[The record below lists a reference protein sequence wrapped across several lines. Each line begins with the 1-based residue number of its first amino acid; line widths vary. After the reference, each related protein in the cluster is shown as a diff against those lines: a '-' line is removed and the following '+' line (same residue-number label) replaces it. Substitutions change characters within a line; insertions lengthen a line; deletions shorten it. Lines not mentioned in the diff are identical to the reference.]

1 MAPREQPTCGVYRF
15 DPKTDELSRVSG
27 SMVKPNGLCFNVE
40 ETALFVS
47 DTGASH
53 VPDGPKALY
62 RFDCDASG
70 PHLRSPDFSRN
81 ALPDYLMGFASTP
94 TTAFGHQRATEC
106 IVTHPMARSL
116 EKSKSLKLY
125 QTSALEGRG

>member
-1 MAPREQPTCGVYRF
+1 MGSKRF
-15 DPKTDELSRVSG
+15 I
-27 SMVKPNGLCFNVE
+27 
-40 ETALFVS
+40 ALTVM
-47 DTGASH
+47 H
-53 VPDGPKALY
+53 QALY
-62 RFDCDASG
+62 
-70 PHLRSPDFSRN
+70 LRSPDFSRN